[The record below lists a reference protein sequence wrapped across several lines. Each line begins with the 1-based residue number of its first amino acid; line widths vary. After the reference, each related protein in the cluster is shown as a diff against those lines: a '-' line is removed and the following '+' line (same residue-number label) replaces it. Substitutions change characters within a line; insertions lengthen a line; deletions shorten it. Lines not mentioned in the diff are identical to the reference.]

1 MKLIIL
7 CLVLSFKHGA
17 ESSLDVKDCVVK
29 FTQIAECVR
38 NVTICDQYMQFNR
51 EDIYKLLGQA
61 VEDGY
66 IKTGRNDHFSC
77 WIDYTACPMTLE
89 ETREIIMHM
98 MSQDMLAIPEKGT
111 QRYNRFI
118 YNIASM

>member
-1 MKLIIL
+1 MRLIIL
-7 CLVLSFKHGA
+7 CLIFIFQLIQSF
-17 ESSLDVKDCVVK
+17 EVKDVSK
-29 FTQIAECVR
+29 FTRIVECVR
-38 NVTICDQYMQFNR
+38 KATCDIFLQLKPV
-51 EDIYKLLGQA
+51 DIFKVLGKA
-61 VEDGY
+61 VENGY
-66 IKTGRNDHFSC
+66 IGTDNGRNDHFSC